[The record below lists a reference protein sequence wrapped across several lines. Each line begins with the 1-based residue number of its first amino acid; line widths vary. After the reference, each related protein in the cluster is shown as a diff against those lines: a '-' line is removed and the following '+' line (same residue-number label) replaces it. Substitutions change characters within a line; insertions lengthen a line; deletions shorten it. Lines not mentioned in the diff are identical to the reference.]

1 MPAIFAHRGANK
13 SSCANKNLPENTM
26 AAFAAAIEVGAD
38 GIELDVQLTRDGRIV
53 VCHDETVDR
62 VSDGHGLVIDH
73 TFEELARL
81 NFAATF
87 SDQEP
92 ARIPLL
98 DDVLALLAPTELSL
112 NIELK
117 NSVIRYDQ
125 LEERVVDAVNAHQ
138 MADRTVLSSFN
149 HRSLVH
155 LAQIAPGIRRGVLYS
170 NDLAD
175 PWDYASRIGV
185 QAVHP
190 SGLLLRGRDD
200 VGRFHAAGLSVRVWT
215 LDEPDQIREAAALG
229 VDAVITN
236 DPAGARAALS

>member
-13 SSCANKNLPENTM
+13 NSGADKDLPENTM
-26 AAFAAAIEVGAD
+26 AAFAAAIEVDAD
-38 GIELDVQLTRDGRIV
+38 GIELDVQLTRDRRIV

-62 VSDGHGLVIDH
+62 VSDGHGLVVEH
-73 TFEELARL
+73 TFEELMRL
-81 NFAATF
+81 NFAANF
-87 SDQEP
+87 PDQEP

-98 DDVLALLAPTELSL
+98 DDVLALLAPTDLSL

-117 NSVIRYDQ
+117 NGVIRYDQ
-125 LEERVVDAVNAHQ
+125 LEESVVDAVHSHQ
-138 MADRTVLSSFN
+138 MADRVVLSSFN

-155 LAQIAPGIRRGVLYS
+155 LSQIAPGIRRGVLYS

-175 PWDYASRIGV
+175 PWDYATRIGV

-200 VGRFHAAGLSVRVWT
+200 VPTFHAAGLSVRAWT
-215 LDEPDQIREAAALG
+215 LDEPDQIREAAQLG

-236 DPAGARAALS
+236 DPQGARAALA